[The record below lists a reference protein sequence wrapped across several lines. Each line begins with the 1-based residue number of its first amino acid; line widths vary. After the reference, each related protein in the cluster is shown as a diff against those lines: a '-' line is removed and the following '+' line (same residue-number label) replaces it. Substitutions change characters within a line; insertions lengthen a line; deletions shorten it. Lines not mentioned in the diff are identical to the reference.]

1 VELIEIVIAL
11 ALLQFVYFTLKVGA
25 ARGKYQVAA
34 PAVGGHEIFERYFR
48 VQMNTLEQLVVFV
61 PAILLFGRHISA
73 TWGAALGVVYLLGRF
88 LYLRGYVADPKKRG
102 LGFGLS
108 FLPTMILLLG
118 GLGGAIY
125 QYFSH

>member
-1 VELIEIVIAL
+1 MELVEIVIAL

-25 ARGKYQVAA
+25 ARGKYKVAA
-34 PAVGGHEIFERYFR
+34 PAIGGHEIFERYFR

-61 PAILLFGRHISA
+61 PAILLFGTHISPA
-73 TWGAALGVVYLLGRF
+73 WGAALGLVYLLGRF
-88 LYLRGYVADPKKRG
+88 LYLRGYVTDPKKRG

-125 QYFSH
+125 HYFSR

>member
-1 VELIEIVIAL
+1 MELVEIVISL
-11 ALLQFVYFTLKVGA
+11 ALLQFVYFAMRVGA

-34 PAVGGHEIFERYFR
+34 PAVSGHEIFERYFR

-61 PAILLFGRHISA
+61 PASFLFGANISPR
-73 TWGAALGVVYLLGRF
+73 WAAAIGVIYLVGRF
-88 LYLRGYVADPKKRG
+88 IYLRDYVAEPKKRS

-108 FLPTMILLLG
+108 FLPTLVLLLG

-125 QYFSH
+125 HCFTA